1 MSALATIHVAKK
13 QLGLDDDTYRAVL
26 NRVTGKSS
34 SAAMSETERLA
45 VVEELRRL
53 GFEKASSGPRRG
65 LEGRYAKK
73 LQALWIAGWNLGVVR
88 NRDDKALIAMVKRQT
103 GIDHVRFVRDPADAL
118 RAIEALKAMTAKAGV
133 DWSDGNHLPAYARR
147 DGFRIALAQ
156 WARLEK
162 AGLRS
167 DGIQGLRGHVSA
179 MIGKGLSSMMD
190 ADWIPVMNALGN
202 EVRRLKR

>member
-53 GFEKASSGPRRG
+53 GFEKASSGPRRV

-88 NRDDKALIAMVKRQT
+88 NRDDRALIAMVKRQT

-133 DWSDGNHLPAYARR
+133 DWSDGKHLPDYARR

-156 WARLEK
+156 WAQLEK

-167 DGIQGLRGHVSA
+167 GGVEGLRAHVA
-179 MIGKGLSSMMD
+179 AAAGKGLSGMSER
-190 ADWIPVMNALGN
+190 DWVPIMNRLGN
-202 EVRRLKR
+202 DLRKGKR

>member
-26 NRVTGKSS
+26 NRVTGKTS
-34 SAAMSETERLA
+34 SAEMTEPERWA
-45 VVEELRRL
+45 VVDELRRL
-53 GFEKASSGPRRG
+53 GFEKASSGSRRA

-88 NRDDKALIAMVKRQT
+88 NRDDRALIAMVKRQT
-103 GIDHVRFVRDPADAL
+103 GIDHVRFVRDPADAV

-133 DWSDGNHLPAYARR
+133 DWSDGNHLPDYARR

-156 WARLEK
+156 WSLLEK
-162 AGLRS
+162 AGLRGA
-167 DGIQGLRGHVSA
+167 GITGLRGYVAA
-179 MIGKGLSSMMD
+179 MTNKGLSVMTD

-202 EVRRLKR
+202 EVRKVKR